1 MYLHKLSNNLF
12 AEGIFWFVSFLNVL
26 LEIIEKTWKLHK
38 FTRSK
43 LSVTERPLPVGHQ
56 RPTVWNATTALVE
69 TDLCGANVFPLP
81 TCVPPVAPY
90 LWDTGGP
97 QTVAFNTQK

>member
-1 MYLHKLSNNLF
+1 M
-12 AEGIFWFVSFLNVL
+12 
-26 LEIIEKTWKLHK
+26 
-38 FTRSK
+38 
-43 LSVTERPLPVGHQ
+43 TERPVPVGHQ
-56 RPTVWNATTALVE
+56 RPTVWNAATAALVE